1 MMPPARRHSWP
12 CWIAAECQNRT
23 DGDRAM
29 FMFSSKKAPLLLKVR
44 PHRMTQTYSGM
55 MGLFSKQ
62 DLSRSPYSIA
72 LPYHHYTD
80 RNNSI
85 ASRGTAMAYRHYT
98 DRNNSTRHMR
108 ISYWASSTPVQLQ
121 TTCFF
126 LRGGRPTHVLMCST
140 GAASNKQKLP
150 TLRQIQFVV
159 PAFLQSFEIAE
170 TKVAYQSE

>member
-1 MMPPARRHSWP
+1 MILSVAL
-12 CWIAAECQNRT
+12 IAAGRQNRT

-29 FMFSSKKAPLLLKVR
+29 FSSFKAPLFLKVR
-44 PHRMTQTYSGM
+44 PHRMTQTYSNM
-55 MGLFSKQ
+55 MGLFPKQ

-72 LPYHHYTD
+72 LPYRHYTD

-85 ASRGTAMAYRHYT
+85 AFASRGTAMAYRHYT

-126 LRGGRPTHVLMCST
+126 LCGGRPTHVQHRDGVQQTQIADIT
-140 GAASNKQKLP
+140 GRYS
-150 TLRQIQFVV
+150 RRS
-159 PAFLQSFEIAE
+159 SFSPIF
-170 TKVAYQSE
+170 